1 MLQQLIGKLINIMDE
16 VTKLSLQTIIIY
28 HIENKECLV
37 TLLLFLFQ
45 KQSKNE
51 VLLKISEV
59 QSICFIRNN

>member
-16 VTKLSLQTIIIY
+16 VTKLSLQTIKIY
-28 HIENKECLV
+28 HIKNKECLV
-37 TLLLFLFQ
+37 TLLLFLYQ